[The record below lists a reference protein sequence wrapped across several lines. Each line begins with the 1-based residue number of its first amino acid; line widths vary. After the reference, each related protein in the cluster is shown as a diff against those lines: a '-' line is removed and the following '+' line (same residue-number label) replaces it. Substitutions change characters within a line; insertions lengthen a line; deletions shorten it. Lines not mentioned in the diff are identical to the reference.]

1 MPPRTPLTDAE
12 AGNLR
17 ALHRTA
23 ATGTHYDVLGVAP
36 SATRA
41 DIEAAFHAFARSWHP
56 DRFFSRDLGDLALP
70 LEEVFV
76 AATRA
81 FRVLGDAAQR
91 TTYDRSLVESG
102 RMPRVPASSSAP
114 ASPRL
119 AGGAPVGAPLPPP
132 PRPRSAAFQQVQG
145 QVVERIQKAR
155 GLVKQAR
162 EDMAAGQWARAES
175 NLKLA
180 LGWDPQDAEAKAL
193 MDQTTRHANVQ
204 RAKVWM
210 AQAESEESIG
220 RSREAL
226 ALYKRVAETDPDD
239 AAFWLKLGRLC
250 VSVEQDDRAAINAFR
265 KAVLLSPQD
274 VDSNLAL
281 AEAYV
286 RVGLTA
292 PAKRCA
298 ETVLAVD
305 PKNSLAKGMLRKL

>member
-41 DIEAAFHAFARSWHP
+41 EIEAAFHAFARSWHP
-56 DRFFSRDLGDLALP
+56 DRFFSRDLGDLALS

-91 TTYDRSLVESG
+91 ATYDRSLVESG
-102 RMPRVPASSSAP
+102 RMPRAQASSPAP
-114 ASPRL
+114 AAPRP
-119 AGGAPVGAPLPPP
+119 AGVAPVGAPLP

-145 QVVERIQKAR
+145 QVMERIQKAR
-155 GLVKQAR
+155 ALVKQAR
-162 EDMAAGQWARAES
+162 EDMAAGQWTRAES

-180 LGWDPQDAEAKAL
+180 LGWDPQDPEAKAL
-193 MDQTTRHANVQ
+193 MDQTTRQANVQ

-220 RSREAL
+220 RNREAL
-226 ALYKRVAETDPDD
+226 VLYKRVAETEPDD

-250 VSVEQDDRAAINAFR
+250 VSVDQDDRGAINAFR
-265 KAVLLSPQD
+265 KAVLASPQD
-274 VDSNLAL
+274 VESNLAL
-281 AEAYV
+281 AEAYL

>member
-41 DIEAAFHAFARSWHP
+41 EIEAAFHAFARNWHP

-81 FRVLGDAAQR
+81 FRVLGDVAQR
-91 TTYDRSLVESG
+91 TSYDRSLVESG

-114 ASPRL
+114 AAPRP
-119 AGGAPVGAPLPPP
+119 AGVAPVGASLP

-145 QVVERIQKAR
+145 QVMERIQKAR

-226 ALYKRVAETDPDD
+226 ALYKRVAETEPDD